1 MEAFKAGNST
11 AARKA
16 SSIIA
21 LNAGAAI
28 YLSGVAATLAD
39 GVALARKQLES
50 GAALEKMEQLAAF
63 SQQLAQEQA

>member
-1 MEAFKAGNST
+1 MDAFKGVNSTPARKAGN
-11 AARKA
+11 
-16 SSIIA
+16 IIA

-39 GVALARKQLES
+39 GVAMARQQLES